1 MKQSRER
8 KRSFH
13 ALGLFLAV
21 GPLKCHGMNKIESTV
36 VDKLVCQLQLHAIDY
51 SLSNVFDTSSE
62 DDQPEYL
69 VTCSPVDTESGV
81 VSGELLKF
89 GSLANGSD
97 ALSMF
102 RERFLEQKQP
112 YLSVSPARFH
122 SNIISV
128 DSPTQLEIVERP
140 KNVADTST
148 SASPA
153 IGTKRTLLL
162 RVSTRDSE
170 PDVNASE
177 LYYHTFQSQSSLAI
191 QMSLCSFGQLTLEP
205 HMGGIWEVKLGNF
218 NATDEDYM
226 LLVNAATSLVSRSQN
241 VSSVTELAD
250 LIFIVLPPGTR
261 GKWVSFSTLSGS
273 LSVFNNQWAS
283 KVSTLAHGIGHN
295 FGLGHARR
303 AGAAQGEQTGFM
315 GLAYASPD
323 ISSKCFNA
331 ANYWELGWVAEGTM
345 ALDASE
351 EASPSMVPL
360 TSIVDVVPEAG
371 ESVAILKF
379 DDLYMLYNRAKG
391 FNTGT
396 GDLRN
401 SVVIVQPIAWGT
413 QLVAGLDLVQPLF
426 TRTSEDGSTLTIELC
441 RTPENEDDD
450 QGAPAGNT
458 TARLNQVLV
467 SVGYNTSTSLCPPPV
482 PSSTGPWTNAS
493 QGHPHEPSSQ
503 NATSDD
509 SASETGAQSRTIPNP
524 IRIWISVL
532 VACLGLLALLACW
545 GFRRG
550 RRARRSSLSSMARL
564 RTYRKMDSTTLRSAG
579 DCDDDD
585 LSSCGDGLGSVGGA
599 SFASD
604 STRVFSNVTGTA
616 EMSAAAPTNAAAIK
630 QAPDPGAVRRSYYYT
645 GGPQSRPPA
654 SVLVPPAAPTTTA
667 ISPPDPCSAPRLFS
681 NQDDVLPHPESGST
695 AEEISSGDAQ
705 SSCVRSDWFF
715 EEGLWG
721 ASEI

>member
-1 MKQSRER
+1 MKQSRLCR
-8 KRSFH
+8 TTRRRFH
-13 ALGLFLAV
+13 ALALFLAV

-51 SLSNVFDTSSE
+51 SLRNVFDTSSE
-62 DDQPEYL
+62 DGQPEYL

-81 VSGELLKF
+81 VSGELLQF

-122 SNIISV
+122 SNIIAV

-148 SASPA
+148 PESPA

-177 LYYHTFQSQSSLAI
+177 LYYHTFQSQSSLAT
-191 QMSLCSFGQLTLEP
+191 QMNRCSFGQLTLEP

-218 NATDEDYM
+218 NATNEDYM

-241 VSSVTELAD
+241 VSSVNELAD
-250 LIFIVLPPGTR
+250 LVFIVLPPGTR

-315 GLAYASPD
+315 GLANASPD

-331 ANYWELGWVAEGTM
+331 ANCWELGWVAEGTM

-351 EASPSMVPL
+351 ETSPSMVPL
-360 TSIVDVVPEAG
+360 TSFVDVVPAAADE
-371 ESVAILKF
+371 VVVLKF
-379 DDLYMLYNRAKG
+379 EDLYMLYNRAKG

-413 QLVAGLDLVQPLF
+413 QLVAGLDADRPLF
-426 TRTSEDGSTLTIELC
+426 TRTSEAGSTLTIELC
-441 RTPENEDDD
+441 RTPETEDDD
-450 QGAPAGNT
+450 QGAQAGNT
-458 TARLNQVLV
+458 TARLDQVLV
-467 SVGYNTSTSLCPPPV
+467 SVGYNTSLCPPPV
-482 PSSTGPWTNAS
+482 PSPTGPWTNVS
-493 QGHPHEPSSQ
+493 QGHPHMPSSP

-509 SASETGAQSRTIPNP
+509 STSETGAQSRTIPKS

-532 VACLGLLALLACW
+532 VACLGFLALLACW

-550 RRARRSSLSSMARL
+550 RRARRSSLSSRVRL

-585 LSSCGDGLGSVGGA
+585 DLSSCGDGHGSVGGA

-604 STRVFSNVTGTA
+604 STRVLSNVTGTA
-616 EMSAAAPTNAAAIK
+616 TTAAAPPTNAAAI
-630 QAPDPGAVRRSYYYT
+630 QQRPDPGAVRRSYYYT

-654 SVLVPPAAPTTTA
+654 SVLVPPAAPPTTTTA
-667 ISPPDPCSAPRLFS
+667 MSPPDPSSPRLFAHR
-681 NQDDVLPHPESGST
+681 NDVLPHPDSGT
-695 AEEISSGDAQ
+695 EGHRDAQ
-705 SSCVRSDWFF
+705 SSCARSDWFF